1 MNFFKCKFFVVGYR
15 EFAEYQRAFNRVNV
29 MDALMDMNMWLEA
42 NPKRRKKNYKRFI
55 VNWLKADQREAI
67 ARHREASA
75 GQAPSMGETRVKR
88 SVLEKYHGKNQA

>member
-1 MNFFKCKFFVVGYR
+1 MFECEYFRVTAAEV
-15 EFAEYQRAFNRVNV
+15 EFYFSVYDRVPVLNE
-29 MDALMDMNMWLEA
+29 LMLMESWLRA
-42 NPKRRKKNYKRFI
+42 NPKRQKKNYRRFI
-55 VNWLKADQREAI
+55 TNWLKAEQRKAI